1 MVFNQ
6 PPKGK
11 CQACGKKF
19 TLDLVGTN
27 WVIPSH
33 NLRIAGVTN
42 PECSGTGKPPRG

>member
-11 CQACGKKF
+11 CRNCGKKF
-19 TLDLVGTN
+19 TLDLRGTS

-42 PECSGTGKPPRG
+42 PECPGTGKAPK